1 MTVPLRFAKIQSIN
15 TIKIDME
22 SPSYTK
28 IPWFYRKHIIDDV
41 TLTVLQF
48 VFYEFTSNKSRPV
61 GEEGVSKRNIVEPY
75 K

>member
-1 MTVPLRFAKIQSIN
+1 
-15 TIKIDME
+15 ME

-61 GEEGVSKRNIVEPY
+61 GEEGVSKRNIIEPY